1 MGMPDASPACLQACL
16 ADFGLAHSDVNP
28 NPTTAAPAAPAAA
41 AAAAAAGCCHAML
54 PPSVTS
60 RHEQMAAAEQ
70 TPSGY
75 RTHWT
80 KPEEARQ
87 LIVQKG
93 MQVVKLVEKGR
104 GVLVAFR
111 KGGSLG

>member
-1 MGMPDASPACLQACL
+1 MCTL
-16 ADFGLAHSDVNP
+16 
-28 NPTTAAPAAPAAA
+28 T
-41 AAAAAAGCCHAML
+41 
-54 PPSVTS
+54 
-60 RHEQMAAAEQ
+60 

-75 RTHWT
+75 CTHRT

-93 MQVVKLVEKGR
+93 MQVVKLEEKGR

-111 KGGSLG
+111 QGASSGDLTMMRTK